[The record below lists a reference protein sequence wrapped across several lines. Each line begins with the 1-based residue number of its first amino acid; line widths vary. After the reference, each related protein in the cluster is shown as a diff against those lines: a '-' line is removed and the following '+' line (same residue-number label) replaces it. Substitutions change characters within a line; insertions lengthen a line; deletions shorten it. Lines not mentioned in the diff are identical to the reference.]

1 MVNDR
6 RPTQENGNGMLQGAS
21 VRVLKQLGWATIVL
35 ASVGI
40 VSSVQG
46 QAAPTA
52 TQTLQLTAFAG
63 ATGVYTGLNVAYGG
77 TSQGRNASFTAGI
90 AAGFR
95 PLFSFYPS
103 IEVRGTYPIRSGSVT
118 GEKNVLG
125 GLVVARH
132 YGRLHPYADFFIGRG
147 ALSFVTPYPNPAGN
161 TIYVQTASTVLAP
174 GAGVDLFVWGNFAA
188 KADFQLERY
197 ETPVTASGSLYSKAL
212 TLGVLYRIGGG
223 GLSRLGR

>member
-1 MVNDR
+1 
-6 RPTQENGNGMLQGAS
+6 
-21 VRVLKQLGWATIVL
+21 VLKQLGWAAVAS

-40 VSSVQG
+40 VSLAQG

-52 TQTLQLTAFAG
+52 TQILQLSAFAG
-63 ATGVYTGLNVAYGG
+63 ASGVYTGLNGAYG
-77 TSQGRNASFTAGI
+77 SPFQGRNGSITAGI
-90 AAGFR
+90 AAGGH

-103 IEVRGTYPIRSGSVT
+103 IEVRGTYPIRSGAVT

-125 GLVVARH
+125 GLVLAKH
-132 YGRLHPYADFFIGRG
+132 YGRLHPYADIFIGRG
-147 ALSFVTPYPNPAGN
+147 ALSFVTAYPNPAGN

-174 GAGVDLFVWGNFAA
+174 GAGANLFVWGNFAA

-223 GLSRLGR
+223 GLSRVGR